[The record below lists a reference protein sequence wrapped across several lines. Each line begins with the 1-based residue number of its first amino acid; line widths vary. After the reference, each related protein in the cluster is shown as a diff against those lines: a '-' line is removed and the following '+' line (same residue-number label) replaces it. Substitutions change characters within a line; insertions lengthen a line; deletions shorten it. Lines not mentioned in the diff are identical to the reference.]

1 MIGWHVPEFGKIE
14 ETPHHEPLEELDSVK
29 IKLTRALIT
38 EDDIS
43 LICGEDKS
51 VKLPF
56 IPVRF
61 GVGKISEVAQ
71 ESAFLKKG
79 DRVFISAVEP
89 CGKCSHCESGKP
101 ENCSNFKVAGKTVNG
116 FLKDFATTNAS
127 NVFSL
132 PKTVSDEDAVFIEY
146 VALALSVIDKL
157 NVKKSTH
164 VAIIGGTVFG
174 SILAQ
179 LLTYYQAVPIIIDD
193 NTEILN
199 KVKMTGTS
207 YAFSSSNKPEKEVSS
222 ITGGRL
228 ASNVVYVARS
238 GLNTDLAYK
247 LASYNSKVVFA
258 GFSYPNLRIP
268 MNFAMAKQIDT
279 FCINSGY
286 GNYLSAINLLANK
299 AINLSSY
306 MPKVTKMPDLITT
319 VHSQIQAFNNKERV
333 DNVMVDLLG

>member
-14 ETPHHEPLEELDSVK
+14 KTPHHEPLEGLDSVK
-29 IKLTRALIT
+29 IKLTHALIT
-38 EDDIS
+38 EDDVS

-51 VKLPF
+51 VKTPF
-56 IPVRF
+56 IPGRF
-61 GVGKISEVAQ
+61 GVGQISEVAQ

-89 CGKCSHCESGKP
+89 CGRCSSCEGGKP
-101 ENCSNFKVAGKTVNG
+101 DNCYNFNVAGKTVNG
-116 FLKDFATTNAS
+116 FLKDFATTNLS
-127 NVFSL
+127 NVFAL
-132 PKTVSDEDAVFIEY
+132 PKNVKDEDAVYIEY

-164 VAIIGGTVFG
+164 VAIIGGNVFG

-179 LLTYYQAVPIIIDD
+179 VLIYYQAVPIIIDD
-193 NTEILN
+193 DSESLKHAKKSGIYYT
-199 KVKMTGTS
+199 
-207 YAFSSSNKPEKEVSS
+207 AASNSRPEKEVSS
-222 ITGGRL
+222 ITGGRM

-247 LASYNSKVVFA
+247 LAAHNAPIVFA

-268 MNFAMAKQIDT
+268 MNIAMAKQLDT
-279 FCINSGY
+279 FCINNGY

-299 AINLSSY
+299 AVDLSSY
-306 MPKVTKMPDLITT
+306 SLKKTSMPDLVEAIEK
-319 VHSQIQAFNNKERV
+319 QIVKFNKKEHV
-333 DNVMVDLLG
+333 DNLLIDLLG